1 MQRRV
6 LTGSLA
12 TLTLVVSLPAIAQ
25 TALDD
30 WMAKT
35 WSVWAWPARSTPGL
49 ISGRAASS
57 SAWPLHALH

>member
-12 TLTLVVSLPAIAQ
+12 TSTLVISLPAIVQA
-25 TALDD
+25 APVH
-30 WMAKT
+30 WMSRT
-35 WSVWAWPARSTPGL
+35 W
-49 ISGRAASS
+49 